1 MWLNGR
7 ALASGARGSRF
18 KSGHPDTMEG
28 FSLWV
33 TAQGNTQKRLE
44 AVVKDLSKKFKG
56 PNFEPHMT
64 LLGPIPE
71 GKEEVIR
78 KAQIFARKIAP
89 FKLTLGNVD
98 YSSTYFQCV
107 FIRVKTSIPL
117 LEARMAAQKAFNIGS
132 LFMPHI
138 SLYYGD
144 VSPKVREKIAKSI
157 KLPNLS
163 FIVDRIIVTPAT
175 LDPSKWKHLAEIPL
189 SSFP

>member
-1 MWLNGR
+1 MDR
-7 ALASGARGSRF
+7 
-18 KSGHPDTMEG
+18 

-33 TAQGNTQKRLE
+33 TARGNTQKRLE

-71 GKEEVIR
+71 GKEEVIK

-107 FIRVKTSIPL
+107 FVRVMTSRPL
-117 LEARMAAQKAFNIGS
+117 LEARMTAQKVFNIDS

-144 VSPKVREKIAKSI
+144 VSPKVREKIVKSV
-157 KLPNLS
+157 KLPKLS
-163 FIVDRIIVTPAT
+163 FMVDKIIVTPAT
-175 LDPSKWKHLAEIPL
+175 NDTSKWKHLAEISL
-189 SSFP
+189 EG